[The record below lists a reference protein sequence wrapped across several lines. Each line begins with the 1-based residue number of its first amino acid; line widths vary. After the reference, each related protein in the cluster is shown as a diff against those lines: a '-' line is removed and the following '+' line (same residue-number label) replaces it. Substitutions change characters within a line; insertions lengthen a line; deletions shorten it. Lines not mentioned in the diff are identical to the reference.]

1 MPNFRYN
8 PQKLASELAAT
19 TQQLQESTQ
28 ETAQALKQ
36 LQQPLSD
43 ATRESQKS
51 QRALL
56 KQGEAQKIVNAGIG
70 SLEKSL
76 FSLATGSQSAG
87 QSLASFG
94 KNFLSDLLKTTLRSS
109 ITSPLKNLF
118 QVAHSG
124 GIAGDARRTTLP
136 LYHNG
141 GIAGLRP
148 DDIPLIAKRGEEII
162 TQDDPRHRNSHRN
175 NNGVAIQVSIDTK
188 GNSDSTMLQEQASAL
203 SRAVREGALAAIEQQ
218 AARGGAFAK
227 RIGRR

>member
-8 PQKLASELAAT
+8 PQKLASELAST
-19 TQQLQESTQ
+19 TQQLQEGAQ
-28 ETAQALKQ
+28 ETAHALKE
-36 LQQPLSD
+36 LRHPLSD

-56 KQGEAQKIVNAGIG
+56 KQSEAQKLVNAGIG

-76 FSLATGSQSAG
+76 FSLATGSQNAG
-87 QSLASFG
+87 QSIAAFG
-94 KNFLSDLLKTTLRSS
+94 KSFLSDLLKTTLRSS

-124 GIAGDARRTTLP
+124 GIAGNARRTTLP
-136 LYHNG
+136 FYHNG

-162 TQDDPRHRNSHRN
+162 TQNDPRHRNN
-175 NNGVAIQVSIDTK
+175 AVAIQVSIEAK
-188 GNSDSTMLQEQASAL
+188 GNSDSTMLQEQAATL

>member
-8 PQKLASELAAT
+8 PQKLASELAST

-36 LQQPLSD
+36 LQQPLSE

-51 QRALL
+51 HRALL
-56 KQGEAQKIVNAGIG
+56 KQSEAQKIVNAGIG
-70 SLEKSL
+70 SLERSL
-76 FSLATGSQSAG
+76 FSLATGSRSAG
-87 QSLASFG
+87 KSVAEFG
-94 KNFLSDLLKTTLRSS
+94 RSFLSDLLKTTLRAS

-124 GIAGDARRTTLP
+124 GIAGSARRESLP
-136 LYHNG
+136 FFHNG

-162 TQDDPRHRNSHRN
+162 TQDDPRHRNN
-175 NNGVAIQVSIDTK
+175 AVAIQVSIETK
-188 GNSDSTMLQEQASAL
+188 GNNDSTMLQEQAAAL

-218 AARGGAFAK
+218 AARGGTFAK

>member
-8 PQKLASELAAT
+8 PQKLASELAST
-19 TQQLQESTQ
+19 TQQLQESSQ
-28 ETAQALKQ
+28 ETAEALKQ
-36 LQQPLSD
+36 LRQPLSD
-43 ATRESQKS
+43 AARESQKS

-56 KQGEAQKIVNAGIG
+56 KQSEAQKIVNAGIN

-76 FSLATGSQSAG
+76 FSLATGSKSAG
-87 QSLASFG
+87 QSVASFG
-94 KNFLSDLLKTTLRSS
+94 KNFLSDLLKTTLRAS

-124 GIAGDARRTTLP
+124 GIAGNARRTTLP
-136 LYHNG
+136 FYHNG

-162 TQDDPRHRNSHRN
+162 TQNDPRHRNN
-175 NNGVAIQVSIDTK
+175 NAVAIQISIEAK
-188 GNSDSTMLQEQASAL
+188 GSNDSTTFQEQASTLA
-203 SRAVREGALAAIEQQ
+203 RAVREGALAAIEQQ

>member
-1 MPNFRYN
+1 MANFRYN
-8 PQKLASELAAT
+8 PQKLASELATT

-28 ETAQALKQ
+28 EAAQALKQ
-36 LQQPLSD
+36 LQQPLSE

-51 QRALL
+51 HRALL
-56 KQGEAQKIVNAGIG
+56 RQSEAQKIVNAGIG

-76 FSLATGSQSAG
+76 FSLATGSKNAG
-87 QSLASFG
+87 QSLRDFG
-94 KNFLSDLLKTTLRSS
+94 RSFLSDLLKTTLRSS

-124 GIAGDARRTTLP
+124 GIAGSPRREALP

-141 GIAGLRP
+141 GIAGLNP

-162 TQDDPRHRNSHRN
+162 TQNDPRHRNNNPN
-175 NNGVAIQVSIDTK
+175 NNPIAIQVSIEA
-188 GNSDSTMLQEQASAL
+188 GNSDSTTLQEQAAAL
-203 SRAVREGALAAIEQQ
+203 ARAVREGALAAIEQQ

>member
-8 PQKLASELAAT
+8 PQKLASELAT
-19 TQQLQESTQ
+19 STQQLQESTQ

-36 LQQPLSD
+36 LQQPLAD
-43 ATRESQKS
+43 ATRESQQS
-51 QRALL
+51 HRALL
-56 KQGEAQKIVNAGIG
+56 KQSEAQKIVNAGIG

-76 FSLATGSQSAG
+76 VSLATGSQNAG
-87 QSLASFG
+87 QSLTAFG
-94 KNFLSDLLKTTLRSS
+94 KSFLTDLLKTTLRASV
-109 ITSPLKNLF
+109 TSPLRNLF
-118 QVAHSG
+118 QVAHGG
-124 GIAGDARRTTLP
+124 GIAGDAQRTRLP
-136 LYHNG
+136 FYHNG

-162 TQDDPRHRNSHRN
+162 TQDDPRHRNN
-175 NNGVAIQVSIDTK
+175 NVAIQVSIETK
-188 GNSDSTMLQEQASAL
+188 GNNDSTALQEQASAL